1 MGACKVGKQVNGL
14 LDPEAHAIVKQD
26 RDRRR
31 SKAGINFDYAPSLTQ
46 SVLSNK
52 LVDVAL
58 VGTRTQDMVESSV
71 EIGRNENDRIDIEQL
86 WNHYEQP
93 KTSA

>member
-1 MGACKVGKQVNGL
+1 MHACKVGKQANGL
-14 LDPEAHAIVKQD
+14 LGLEAHAIVKRD

-31 SKAGINFDYAPSLTQ
+31 SKAGINFDYAPRLTP

-58 VGTRTQDMVESSV
+58 VGMRTQDMVESSV
-71 EIGRNENDRIDIEQL
+71 EIWRNENDRIDFEQL
-86 WNHYEQP
+86 WNRYEQP
-93 KTSA
+93 KISA